1 MKATFKVIPHEP
13 SEMMRIR
20 NGCFI
25 LMEFLNKL
33 ARNTGLGDYLEADI
47 LREILDPMFE
57 GESSAGFSDVGNVS
71 WKASTVEFGVVTW
84 MLGAPAHSWQAV
96 VQGASG
102 LGHKSLL
109 FAAKTIAGT
118 ALDLMTDPEML
129 KRAQDEHRKRFGA
142 GSTSRPCPRARSPS

>member
-1 MKATFKVIPHEP
+1 V
-13 SEMMRIR
+13 
-20 NGCFI
+20 
-25 LMEFLNKL
+25 
-33 ARNTGLGDYLEADI
+33 
-47 LREILDPMFE
+47 
-57 GESSAGFSDVGNVS
+57 
-71 WKASTVEFGVVTW
+71 
-84 MLGAPAHSWQAV
+84 LGAPAHSWQAV
-96 VQGASG
+96 AQGASG

>member
-1 MKATFKVIPHEP
+1 
-13 SEMMRIR
+13 
-20 NGCFI
+20 
-25 LMEFLNKL
+25 MEFLNKL

-129 KRAQDEHRKRFGA
+129 RRAQDEHRKRFGGRKYKSA
-142 GSTSRPCPRARSPS
+142 VPPGSKPLLEHWKR